1 MYKFNASFRKSAYA
15 VATEMG
21 MEFIST
27 KRQVENGTLMF
38 NDPQTN
44 VKYAMYESGYI
55 RRLIPTYYHLSSSQ
69 NIQDQGH
76 QMYQL
81 NKTHKVAQQKPYTKI
96 LTKRIKANPEEQL
109 GILVKSIVNYRNTKP
124 VYYAFPY
131 GFN

>member
-21 MEFIST
+21 LEFIST

-38 NDPQTN
+38 NDPQTD

-55 RRLIPTYYHLSSSQ
+55 RRLIPVGYHWSNSQ
-69 NIQDQGH
+69 TIDERGH

-81 NKTHKVAQQKPYTKI
+81 NKTRKVPRSGPGWTFSS
-96 LTKRIKANPEEQL
+96 TERIKANPEEQL
-109 GILVKSIVNYRNTKP
+109 GIFVKSIVNFRNK
-124 VYYAFPY
+124 
-131 GFN
+131 

>member
-21 MEFIST
+21 LEFIST

-44 VKYAMYESGYI
+44 VKYAMYESGYV
-55 RRLIPTYYHLSSSQ
+55 RRLLPTRCHWSSSQ
-69 NIQDQGH
+69 TIQDQGH

-81 NKTHKVAQQKPYTKI
+81 NRVHKVNKTNTYQGKTYTYTMKE
-96 LTKRIKANPEEQL
+96 RIKANPEEQL
-109 GILVKSIVNYRNTKP
+109 GILVKSIVNFRNK
-124 VYYAFPY
+124 
-131 GFN
+131 